1 MTTPVLVDTDPG
13 LDDALALLLAF
24 RSPEWRVVAV
34 TVVAGNVPVEIG
46 YRNVARILAAASP
59 SPTPRVAIRAPGP
72 RGRPLVPATPLHGD
86 DGLGGLSALREATG
100 EPRFPEAPLDPDA
113 GDAVELLLECA
124 RRWPGELRVVALGP
138 LTNVAAALD
147 RDPEAVRRV

>member
-34 TVVAGNVPVEIG
+34 TVVAGNVPVETG

-59 SPTPRVAIRAPGP
+59 SPTPRVAIGATGP
-72 RGRPLVPATPLHGD
+72 RVGPLVTATHIHGD
-86 DGLGGLSALREATG
+86 DGLGGASRPRPGPRE
-100 EPRFPEAPLDPDA
+100 PPLP
-113 GDAVELLLECA
+113 
-124 RRWPGELRVVALGP
+124 PHP
-138 LTNVAAALD
+138 
-147 RDPEAVRRV
+147 